1 MASKWGR
8 AAYDDCNDSDESSIA
23 GSYENLS
30 QMKLKQTQKK
40 LTTTNSGVNALDK
53 TPEEQRARTMTRKD
67 TPMPQENVPQSNQTL
82 DKDKLTAAAPIA
94 KIANARLKANKH
106 LVPTE
111 NSQIKPYPLTA
122 SSQSPTYT
130 STAHTQAPSV
140 LNRQHS
146 LSQGEE
152 SDNSDDESSSE
163 EDSSEYESTESSDS
177 DDDADRPIMAQNI
190 GIHGAKIAKQ
200 VMQRMKNQRYPS
212 IFSKPIITLDTIVDI
227 RYEKPYQTVR
237 HSNYHLVS
245 LLIFIENKKRKS

>member
-1 MASKWGR
+1 MMASKWGR

-40 LTTTNSGVNALDK
+40 LTTTNSGVNSSD
-53 TPEEQRARTMTRKD
+53 RTLTRKD
-67 TPMPQENVPQSNQTL
+67 TPMPHENAPQSNTTF

-106 LVPTE
+106 SAPTE
-111 NSQIKPYPLTA
+111 NSQIKPFPLTV
-122 SSQSPTYT
+122 SSQSPTHT
-130 STAHTQAPSV
+130 STAHTQAPPV
-140 LNRQHS
+140 LNRQYS
-146 LSQGEE
+146 SSPSEE

-237 HSNYHLVS
+237 HSN
-245 LLIFIENKKRKS
+245 NRKMNLSHIIIL